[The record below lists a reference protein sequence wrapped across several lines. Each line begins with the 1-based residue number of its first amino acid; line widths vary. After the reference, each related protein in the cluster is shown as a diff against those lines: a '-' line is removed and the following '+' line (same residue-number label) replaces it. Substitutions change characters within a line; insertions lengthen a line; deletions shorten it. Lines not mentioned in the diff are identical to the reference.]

1 VAVLL
6 SQRPLGHVHACLKA
20 YAVGFLV
27 AGAAGVLR
35 LRPSTLLIGS
45 IPGGLIGS
53 HLATRMPIIWLRRL
67 LCALLLITRVRMGL
81 I

>member
-1 VAVLL
+1 M
-6 SQRPLGHVHACLKA
+6 A

-53 HLATRMPIIWLRRL
+53 HLATRMPIIWLPPTLR
-67 LCALLLITRVRMGL
+67 IVVDN
-81 I
+81 